1 MKTKRFFALMFV
13 ALLYSCISS
22 YQASVDARYVFQI
35 FRYTDEAN
43 KELIITTPDPFVNPG
58 SPATFA
64 SGIINFPKRYR
75 DEPYFF
81 YESERWEQN
90 PEKYIFDICELATE
104 EKLLALHDHYY
115 TYFPYT
121 GLRQCDKDVVRDGKW
136 SDLCSTDP
144 LTLPVV
150 TSANSLYSEI
160 RMFEIRTLEKLTK
173 KKRDE
178 MTIDDIEKAVNKV
191 IDEGKLDK
199 YSVKVDTFW
208 ASWK

>member
-13 ALLYSCISS
+13 VLLCSCDS
-22 YQASVDARYVFQI
+22 YELIESVKYTFYI

-43 KELIITTPDPFVNPG
+43 KELIITVPNPFFDPNG
-58 SPATFA
+58 TGTI
-64 SGIINFPKRYR
+64 SGILNFPKRYR

-81 YESERWEQN
+81 FGSERWEQN
-90 PEKYIFDICELATE
+90 PEKYSFDICELATE

-121 GLRQCDKDVVRDGKW
+121 GIRQSGEDVVRDGKW

-208 ASWK
+208 ASGK

>member
-1 MKTKRFFALMFV
+1 MKTKRFFVLMLIT
-13 ALLYSCISS
+13 LLCSCDRPSLLEEKK
-22 YQASVDARYVFQI
+22 YVFQI
-35 FRYTDEAN
+35 FRYADEAN
-43 KELIITTPDPFVNPG
+43 KELIITAPEPFFDPG

-81 YESERWEQN
+81 YGSERWEQN

-115 TYFPYT
+115 TYFPYSGINQG
-121 GLRQCDKDVVRDGKW
+121 GLSVVRDGKW

-144 LTLPVV
+144 LKLPVMMD
-150 TSANSLYSEI
+150 ANSLYSEI
-160 RMFEIRTLEKLTK
+160 RKFEIRSLEKITK

-178 MTIDDIEKAVNKV
+178 MTIGDIEKAVNKV

-199 YSVKVDTFW
+199 YSIEVTGFW
-208 ASWK
+208 PSKR

>member
-1 MKTKRFFALMFV
+1 M
-13 ALLYSCISS
+13 
-22 YQASVDARYVFQI
+22 
-35 FRYTDEAN
+35 
-43 KELIITTPDPFVNPG
+43 IITAPAPFADPG

-81 YESERWEQN
+81 YGSERWEQN
-90 PEKYIFDICELATE
+90 PEKYTFDICELATE

-173 KKRDE
+173 KKRDK

-199 YSVKVDTFW
+199 YSVKVETFW
-208 ASWK
+208 AAQK

>member
-1 MKTKRFFALMFV
+1 MKTKLFFALMFV
-13 ALLYSCISS
+13 VLLCSCDSPRLLEDKK
-22 YQASVDARYVFQI
+22 YGFYI

-43 KELIITTPDPFVNPG
+43 KELIITAQEPFSDPG
-58 SPATFA
+58 SPATFT

-81 YESERWEQN
+81 GIERWEQN

-121 GLRQCDKDVVRDGKW
+121 GIRQYGTDVVRDGKW

-144 LTLPVV
+144 LKLPVI
-150 TSANSLYSEI
+150 TDANSLYSEI
-160 RMFEIRTLEKLTK
+160 RKFEIRSLEKITR

-208 ASWK
+208 ASRK